1 MIQSNLSMTKII
13 KSKMK
18 YCRTTSS
25 NIFGSKKFKNLT
37 PPGQH
42 GKRKRKPTEYCKQI
56 RETKKIRLFYG
67 NLKLQYL
74 KNLYGKVKTFKG
86 NKINKLIEYLERRL
100 STVVYRGKFA
110 STINGAKQLISHGL
124 IQVNG
129 KRVDI
134 SSYLLKIGDI
144 ITLAPKMKENH
155 LVLTAVSTDK
165 ATPNFLECNK
175 KFEIQFLHN
184 PIFEHNL
191 YPYQIE
197 PQKIIE
203 FLSR

>member
-1 MIQSNLSMTKII
+1 
-13 KSKMK
+13 MK

-25 NIFGSKKFKNLT
+25 NIFGSKKFKNPT

-56 RETKKIRLFYG
+56 RETKKMRLFYG

-74 KNLYGKVKTFKG
+74 KNLYEKVKTFKG
-86 NKINKLIEYLERRL
+86 NKMDKLVEFLERRL

-110 STINGAKQLISHGL
+110 STISGAKQLISHGF

-129 KRVDI
+129 AKVDI
-134 SSYLLKIGDI
+134 SSYLLKEGDV
-144 ITLAPKMKENH
+144 ITLLPKMRENH
-155 LVLTAVSTDK
+155 LVLTAVSSESR
-165 ATPNFLECNK
+165 PIPQFLDGHK
-175 KFEIQFLHN
+175 KFEIKFLN
-184 PIFEHNL
+184 RTGYDSNL
-191 YPYQIE
+191 YPCQIQL
-197 PQKIIE
+197 QKIIE